1 MSLAA
6 LPAYFL
12 ARRVLPVGLSLFAA
26 VLAVALPSLLYAG
39 EVMTENAFYPIFLAV
54 VLVFVLTL
62 ERPTPARQ
70 LLLLGCCVVAYL
82 TRAQALAFFP
92 AIAVA
97 PVLLGTW
104 RSFRVLY
111 GTLGGAALV
120 ALVAQLVRGESPLG
134 LLGAYSVAGDYA
146 YEPAEVLRWLV
157 YHVAELDLYVGR
169 RSRSRRCSC
178 CFALWNRLPRSLRPF
193 LAATASLSAFL
204 LLEVSAFASLPSV
217 QRIEERNLF
226 YLAPLML
233 IALLVWVDQG
243 APRPPLTAGAAAVLA
258 AALPAVIPYERLIGV
273 PSQSD
278 TLLMLALWR
287 VHERWVELDE
297 VVAVVVACSIVAAL
311 AFLLVPRRFAIV
323 LPLVVLAFFLAI
335 ARPIS
340 ARMEYAA
347 AGALAEGMH
356 KQDREWVDKAVAGR
370 GDVGV
375 LWTGN
380 GSRFSVWQN
389 EFFNRSV
396 GPVFYAGTPMEGGLP
411 ATKVTLDRS
420 TGVLH
425 GAPDVPFVL
434 TDGSAE
440 LVGDVVA
447 KDGARN
453 VFLYQ
458 VDRSAA
464 AGGARRGAAP
474 RGHVVRPERDL
485 HALRLHG
492 RNGRRRAA
500 ERRRA
505 LPGAFDACGC
515 WERRS
520 RRRFRRT
527 ARPHVL
533 VAPLTPV
540 DGRCV
545 ARFAVSPTKV
555 PGPNDPRPLGL
566 HFNSFTLP
574 HPEDRR
580 RRLAALAPAH
590 RDRQLHPRNADRP
603 GRGRRGRRR
612 RVRAGERARGA
623 DDRRVAGR
631 DPDRAP
637 PPHAAG
643 VVRVA
648 RGVVG
653 GEATAPRAHPRRL
666 RRLPPLRLAARPAA
680 RRSARDDDLRPRAAP
695 LSGVVAPAHAQAPR
709 AQLPRGEARG
719 RPVRDLGVHRERR
732 RAAARRA
739 AARRVSGRRRA
750 VHAGRAARGRRRRAR
765 DRHARAA
772 QEPRGARRA
781 RRAGRRLRPRRRA
794 AAALPGCVRVRLS
807 VALRGLRDAGRRGDG
822 ERDARRLLEP
832 RLARRGGG
840 RRRRARRRRGS
851 DGRSRRGSRRR
862 ASGARSSSRE
872 VSSTRAGS
880 RGARPASR
888 CFAAT
893 ARRPREG
900 RARRLAAPA
909 DPRRLRALRRGA
921 AAGAAEARRAPGARV
936 GRHGPRDGRDPRCR
950 LVSARAAAGRAR
962 RRRAPLPDVSRA
974 AAQLRADGRHR
985 PRSRRAAAPGAL
997 QPVEPHVQPAH
1008 RPARRA
1014 GGAPRDRDL
1023 GVHEARARRA
1033 ARRRPRPR

>member
-1 MSLAA
+1 MAVRAVSGSPARSLVRAVPVWAWLTAIVAVSAVARLFFALRIDAPWIVVDELIYSELARGLAAGDGFAIRGVATHGYGLVYPLVIAPAYLLFDSLPHAYAAVKTINAVAMSLAA

-26 VLAVALPSLLYAG
+26 VLTVALPSLLYAG
-39 EVMTENAFYPIFLAV
+39 EVMTENVFFPIFLTV

-92 AIAVA
+92 AIVVA

-104 RSFRVLY
+104 RSLRVLY

-120 ALVAQLVRGESPLG
+120 ALIAQLVRGESPLG

-157 YHVAELDLYVGR
+157 YHVAELDLYVGV
-169 RSRSRRCSC
+169 
-178 CFALWNRLPRSLRPF
+178 FPFAALLVLLALWNRLPRSLRPF
-193 LAATASLSAFL
+193 LAATASLSTFL

-258 AALPAVIPYERLIGV
+258 AALPAVIPFARLIGV

-297 VVAVVVACSIVAAL
+297 VVAVVVACSILAAL

-356 KQDREWVDKAVAGR
+356 KQDREWVDKAVAGH
-370 GDVGV
+370 GEVGA

-447 KDGARN
+447 KDGPRN
-453 VFLYQ
+453 VFLYE
-458 VDRSAA
+458 VDRPLRQAA
-464 AGGARRGAAP
+464 VVEGLHPADTWSGPSVTYTRFDCTGGTVAVALQSDAALYQEP
-474 RGHVVRPERDL
+474 STVRVL
-485 HALRLHG
+485 G
-492 RNGRRRAA
+492 TKV
-500 ERRRA
+500 
-505 LPGAFDACGC
+505 
-515 WERRS
+515 
-520 RRRFRRT
+520 T
-527 ARPHVL
+527 ATVPPDGRPHVL
-533 VAPLTPV
+533 AAPLSPV

-566 HFNSFTLP
+566 HFNSFTY
-574 HPEDRR
+574 
-580 RRLAALAPAH
+580 
-590 RDRQLHPRNADRP
+590 RP
-603 GRGRRGRRR
+603 
-612 RVRAGERARGA
+612 
-623 DDRRVAGR
+623 
-631 DPDRAP
+631 
-637 PPHAAG
+637 
-643 VVRVA
+643 
-648 RGVVG
+648 
-653 GEATAPRAHPRRL
+653 
-666 RRLPPLRLAARPAA
+666 
-680 RRSARDDDLRPRAAP
+680 
-695 LSGVVAPAHAQAPR
+695 
-709 AQLPRGEARG
+709 
-719 RPVRDLGVHRERR
+719 
-732 RAAARRA
+732 
-739 AARRVSGRRRA
+739 
-750 VHAGRAARGRRRRAR
+750 
-765 DRHARAA
+765 
-772 QEPRGARRA
+772 
-781 RRAGRRLRPRRRA
+781 
-794 AAALPGCVRVRLS
+794 
-807 VALRGLRDAGRRGDG
+807 
-822 ERDARRLLEP
+822 
-832 RLARRGGG
+832 
-840 RRRRARRRRGS
+840 
-851 DGRSRRGSRRR
+851 
-862 ASGARSSSRE
+862 
-872 VSSTRAGS
+872 
-880 RGARPASR
+880 
-888 CFAAT
+888 
-893 ARRPREG
+893 
-900 RARRLAAPA
+900 
-909 DPRRLRALRRGA
+909 
-921 AAGAAEARRAPGARV
+921 
-936 GRHGPRDGRDPRCR
+936 
-950 LVSARAAAGRAR
+950 
-962 RRRAPLPDVSRA
+962 
-974 AAQLRADGRHR
+974 
-985 PRSRRAAAPGAL
+985 
-997 QPVEPHVQPAH
+997 
-1008 RPARRA
+1008 
-1014 GGAPRDRDL
+1014 
-1023 GVHEARARRA
+1023 
-1033 ARRRPRPR
+1033 

>member
-1 MSLAA
+1 M
-6 LPAYFL
+6 
-12 ARRVLPVGLSLFAA
+12 GLSLFAA

-39 EVMTENAFYPIFLAV
+39 EVMTENVFYPIFLTV

-92 AIAVA
+92 AIVVA
-97 PVLLGTW
+97 PVVLGTW

-111 GTLGGAALV
+111 GVLGGAALV

-157 YHVAELDLYVGR
+157 YHVAELDLYVGV
-169 RSRSRRCSC
+169 
-178 CFALWNRLPRSLRPF
+178 FPFAALLVLLALWNRLPRSLRPF
-193 LAATASLSAFL
+193 LAASASLSAFL

-258 AALPAVIPYERLIGV
+258 AALPAVIPYARLIGV

-297 VVAVVVACSIVAAL
+297 VVAVVVACSILAAL

-411 ATKVTLDRS
+411 ATKVTLDRT

-453 VFLYQ
+453 VFLYE
-458 VDRSAA
+458 VDAPLRQAALVEGLHPADTWSGPSVTYTRFDCTGGTVAVALQSDAALYQEPSPVRVLGTKVSATVPPD
-464 AGGARRGAAP
+464 G
-474 RGHVVRPERDL
+474 
-485 HALRLHG
+485 
-492 RNGRRRAA
+492 
-500 ERRRA
+500 
-505 LPGAFDACGC
+505 
-515 WERRS
+515 
-520 RRRFRRT
+520 
-527 ARPHVL
+527 RPHVL

-555 PGPNDPRPLGL
+555 PGRTTHGHSASTSTRSPTD
-566 HFNSFTLP
+566 
-574 HPEDRR
+574 PEDRR

-603 GRGRRGRRR
+603 GRGRR
-612 RVRAGERARGA
+612 
-623 DDRRVAGR
+623 
-631 DPDRAP
+631 
-637 PPHAAG
+637 
-643 VVRVA
+643 
-648 RGVVG
+648 
-653 GEATAPRAHPRRL
+653 
-666 RRLPPLRLAARPAA
+666 
-680 RRSARDDDLRPRAAP
+680 
-695 LSGVVAPAHAQAPR
+695 
-709 AQLPRGEARG
+709 
-719 RPVRDLGVHRERR
+719 
-732 RAAARRA
+732 
-739 AARRVSGRRRA
+739 
-750 VHAGRAARGRRRRAR
+750 
-765 DRHARAA
+765 
-772 QEPRGARRA
+772 
-781 RRAGRRLRPRRRA
+781 
-794 AAALPGCVRVRLS
+794 
-807 VALRGLRDAGRRGDG
+807 
-822 ERDARRLLEP
+822 
-832 RLARRGGG
+832 
-840 RRRRARRRRGS
+840 
-851 DGRSRRGSRRR
+851 
-862 ASGARSSSRE
+862 
-872 VSSTRAGS
+872 
-880 RGARPASR
+880 
-888 CFAAT
+888 
-893 ARRPREG
+893 
-900 RARRLAAPA
+900 
-909 DPRRLRALRRGA
+909 
-921 AAGAAEARRAPGARV
+921 
-936 GRHGPRDGRDPRCR
+936 
-950 LVSARAAAGRAR
+950 
-962 RRRAPLPDVSRA
+962 
-974 AAQLRADGRHR
+974 
-985 PRSRRAAAPGAL
+985 
-997 QPVEPHVQPAH
+997 
-1008 RPARRA
+1008 
-1014 GGAPRDRDL
+1014 
-1023 GVHEARARRA
+1023 
-1033 ARRRPRPR
+1033 

>member
-1 MSLAA
+1 MWAWLTAIVAVSAVARLFFALRIDAPWIVVDELIYSELARGLAAGDGFAIRGVATHGYGLVYPLVIAPAYLLFDSLPHAYAAVKTINAVAMSLAA

-26 VLAVALPSLLYAG
+26 VLTVALPSLLYAG
-39 EVMTENAFYPIFLAV
+39 EVMTENVFFPIFLTV

-92 AIAVA
+92 AIVVA
-97 PVLLGTW
+97 PVVLGTW

-120 ALVAQLVRGESPLG
+120 ALVAQLVRGESPFG

-157 YHVAELDLYVGR
+157 YHVAELDLYVGV
-169 RSRSRRCSC
+169 
-178 CFALWNRLPRSLRPF
+178 FPFAALLVLLALWNRLPRSLRPF
-193 LAATASLSAFL
+193 LAATASLSTFL

-258 AALPAVIPYERLIGV
+258 AALPAVIPYARLIGV

-323 LPLVVLAFFLAI
+323 LPLVVLAFFLAV

-370 GDVGV
+370 GEVGA

-389 EFFNRSV
+389 EFFNKSV

-411 ATKVTLDRS
+411 ATKVTLDRG

-453 VFLYQ
+453 VFLYEVERPLRQ
-458 VDRSAA
+458 AA
-464 AGGARRGAAP
+464 LVEGLHPADTWSGPSVTYTRFDCTGGTVAVALQSDAALYQEP
-474 RGHVVRPERDL
+474 STVRVLGTNVSGTVPPD
-485 HALRLHG
+485 G
-492 RNGRRRAA
+492 
-500 ERRRA
+500 
-505 LPGAFDACGC
+505 
-515 WERRS
+515 
-520 RRRFRRT
+520 
-527 ARPHVL
+527 RPHVL
-533 VAPLTPV
+533 VAPLAPV

-566 HFNSFTLP
+566 HFNSFSY
-574 HPEDRR
+574 
-580 RRLAALAPAH
+580 
-590 RDRQLHPRNADRP
+590 RP
-603 GRGRRGRRR
+603 
-612 RVRAGERARGA
+612 
-623 DDRRVAGR
+623 
-631 DPDRAP
+631 
-637 PPHAAG
+637 
-643 VVRVA
+643 
-648 RGVVG
+648 
-653 GEATAPRAHPRRL
+653 
-666 RRLPPLRLAARPAA
+666 
-680 RRSARDDDLRPRAAP
+680 
-695 LSGVVAPAHAQAPR
+695 
-709 AQLPRGEARG
+709 
-719 RPVRDLGVHRERR
+719 
-732 RAAARRA
+732 
-739 AARRVSGRRRA
+739 
-750 VHAGRAARGRRRRAR
+750 
-765 DRHARAA
+765 
-772 QEPRGARRA
+772 
-781 RRAGRRLRPRRRA
+781 
-794 AAALPGCVRVRLS
+794 
-807 VALRGLRDAGRRGDG
+807 
-822 ERDARRLLEP
+822 
-832 RLARRGGG
+832 
-840 RRRRARRRRGS
+840 
-851 DGRSRRGSRRR
+851 
-862 ASGARSSSRE
+862 
-872 VSSTRAGS
+872 
-880 RGARPASR
+880 
-888 CFAAT
+888 
-893 ARRPREG
+893 
-900 RARRLAAPA
+900 
-909 DPRRLRALRRGA
+909 
-921 AAGAAEARRAPGARV
+921 
-936 GRHGPRDGRDPRCR
+936 
-950 LVSARAAAGRAR
+950 
-962 RRRAPLPDVSRA
+962 
-974 AAQLRADGRHR
+974 
-985 PRSRRAAAPGAL
+985 
-997 QPVEPHVQPAH
+997 
-1008 RPARRA
+1008 
-1014 GGAPRDRDL
+1014 
-1023 GVHEARARRA
+1023 
-1033 ARRRPRPR
+1033 